1 MEEERH
7 CLLSAAAVACRISAS
22 ADNHRSFSSHRHR
35 QVYMA
40 CFDRC
45 AHRQIS
51 APSVFRR
58 MALPRD
64 PRPLSNM
71 FSCAAP
77 SFGHDQ
83 KRFRKNQAR
92 LSGPTLSK
100 LTDNLNDRSSQRLRN
115 HWLVSRIISGLR
127 YIVEDTMT
135 ETEERDYANGADGI
149 SDIEGKVARVATSK
163 LGNERVSVSREDW
176 ALRWSR

>member
-1 MEEERH
+1 MR
-7 CLLSAAAVACRISAS
+7 AV
-22 ADNHRSFSSHRHR
+22 F
-35 QVYMA
+35 Q
-40 CFDRC
+40 
-45 AHRQIS
+45 HRQIIIDRFPVTAIGRFTWRVS
-51 APSVFRR
+51 IDAPIGKYLRHLCFVVWPFLAIRDLYQICFHVPPRR
-58 MALPRD
+58 SGTIRSD
-64 PRPLSNM
+64 
-71 FSCAAP
+71 FEKP
-77 SFGHDQ
+77 S
-83 KRFRKNQAR
+83 R

-100 LTDNLNDRSSQRLRN
+100 LTDNLNDRRSQRLRN